1 MHLRPPHL
9 SDIDRLLCGREPD
22 DDRLVVLL
30 PLVRSLRRAAELTPP
45 RSRALR
51 VATEAAGLSSAA
63 RASRNA
69 ATPTRAD
76 RPALSRPRLRLTGAL
91 LVLVVM
97 LSASVG
103 VASAANSAIPGE
115 TLYPLDCA
123 LEDLGLG
130 NGGITERLSEAGLLV
145 KSGQLGPGLVLVA
158 DALAHNAGTGGASQA
173 ANALRDAAG
182 KMLDNGSARSAELR
196 TRVAARLLDLAARHL
211 TADQVDQAVV
221 SLALDLDGDDGERT
235 GDPERSNGKGN
246 GGPERD
252 KTTTTTKV
260 KTK

>member
-1 MHLRPPHL
+1 
-9 SDIDRLLCGREPD
+9 
-22 DDRLVVLL
+22 
-30 PLVRSLRRAAELTPP
+30 
-45 RSRALR
+45 
-51 VATEAAGLSSAA
+51 
-63 RASRNA
+63 
-69 ATPTRAD
+69 
-76 RPALSRPRLRLTGAL
+76 
-91 LVLVVM
+91 M